1 MRRIL
6 AFLFLI
12 GIIADSAYASNHE
25 YYLGKSIHMIVGFS
39 AGGGF
44 DIYSRAIA
52 RHMPKYIPGKPNI
65 VVENRPGAGGL
76 ILANHMYKGVKPDGL
91 TIGNFIGTLLLDEII
106 GRPGVEFKGLN
117 FEYIGVPS
125 PQSGACAVT
134 KASGIH
140 NMKDWFA
147 AKTPLK
153 LGGAG
158 QGSFVDNT
166 TKIVKTALNLPI
178 QLISGYKGFADIKLA
193 MEGGELSGTCHPWE
207 VFKVAWTNAIQS
219 GDANVIL
226 QVTPKPHPDLPKVP
240 LAIDFAKT
248 EEARQLI
255 QVGIYDSAI
264 LTRIYSL
271 APGTPKDRVALLRQ
285 AFMNTMKDPEFL
297 GEATKAKLDIDPISG
312 EDVEKRVAALY
323 KLNKSTIS
331 KLQEVLL
338 K

>member
-1 MRRIL
+1 MRRTLWLI
-6 AFLFLI
+6 FLI
-12 GIIADSAYASNHE
+12 GILGDPAYASNHE
-25 YYLGKSIHMIVGFS
+25 YYRGKTIHMIVAFS

-52 RHMPKYIPGKPNI
+52 RHMPKHIPGNPNI

-76 ILANHMYKGVKPDGL
+76 IVANHMYKGVKPDGL

-134 KASGIH
+134 KASGITS
-140 NMKDWFA
+140 MKDWFA

-166 TKIVKTALNLPI
+166 TKILKTALNLPI
-178 QLISGYKGFADIKLA
+178 QLISGYKGFADIRLA
-193 MEGGELSGTCHPWE
+193 MEGGELAGTCHPWE
-207 VFKVAWTNAIQS
+207 VFKVAWTKAVES

-226 QVTPKPHPDLPKVP
+226 QVTPKPHPDLLKVP
-240 LAIDFAKT
+240 LAIDFAKNDD
-248 EEARQLI
+248 ARQLI
-255 QVGIYDSAI
+255 QVGIHDSAI

-271 APGTPKDRVALLRQ
+271 APGTPNERVQLLRR
-285 AFMNTMKDPEFL
+285 AFMDTMKDQEFL
-297 GEATKAKLDIDPISG
+297 AEAAKAKLDIDPISG
-312 EDVEKRVAALY
+312 ADVDKRVASLY
-323 KLNKSTIS
+323 KLNSS
-331 KLQEVLL
+331 MVAKLQDVLL

>member
-1 MRRIL
+1 M
-6 AFLFLI
+6 
-12 GIIADSAYASNHE
+12 
-25 YYLGKSIHMIVGFS
+25 MVGFG

-44 DIYSRAIA
+44 DIYSRTIA
-52 RHMPKYIPGKPNI
+52 RHMQRYIPGNPTMI
-65 VVENRPGAGGL
+65 VENRPGAGGL
-76 ILANHMYKGVKPDGL
+76 ILANHMYKGAKPDGL

-134 KASGIH
+134 KASGVR
-140 NMKDWFA
+140 NMKDWFG
-147 AKTPLK
+147 AKTPIK

-166 TKIVKTALNLPI
+166 TKILKTALNLPI
-178 QLISGYKGFADIKLA
+178 QLVSGYKGFADIRLA
-193 MEGGELSGTCHPWE
+193 MEAGELAGTCHPWE
-207 VFKVAWTNAIQS
+207 VFKAAWTRAIES
-219 GDANVIL
+219 GEANVVL

-248 EEARQLI
+248 EDARRLI
-255 QVGIYDSAI
+255 EVGIYDSAI

-271 APGTPKDRVALLRQ
+271 PPGTPKDRVELLRK
-285 AFMNTMKDPEFL
+285 AFMATMKDSEFL
-297 GEATKAKLDIDPISG
+297 SEAAKAKLDIDPISG
-312 EDVEKRVAALY
+312 EGVEKRVATLY
-323 KLNKSTIS
+323 KLNSSMIS

-338 K
+338 R